1 MNRVSVLTLAESTR
15 LVLSSGRRVISH
27 GRGDSLG
34 NGDFAGLIP
43 FKFLDDVMSLKR
55 VPRSGWVTYRISR
68 NDVESV
74 SSHTYSVAV
83 IALMMSEIMR
93 LRKREVDLEQV
104 LKMAL
109 LHDLSESLTFDI
121 SKAFLRYLGRK
132 GSRMKIRLEEKAT
145 SRILADLQNDR
156 LARTFRKAVREYSS
170 SNSFEARIVHCAD
183 ALDLLLQVIEYE
195 RMGYSRATLSPI
207 WRETRSKLMKYR
219 VPLAI
224 EWSRQLERARKKLL
238 GRRGQARSRSVLVK

>member
-1 MNRVSVLTLAESTR
+1 
-15 LVLSSGRRVISH
+15 
-27 GRGDSLG
+27 
-34 NGDFAGLIP
+34 LIP

-68 NDVESV
+68 HDVESV

-83 IALMMSEIMR
+83 IALLMSEMMR
-93 LRKREVDLEQV
+93 LRKLEVDVEEV

-132 GSRMKIRLEEKAT
+132 GFQMKTRLEEKAM

-156 LARTFRKAVREYSS
+156 LARTFRTAIKEYSS
-170 SNSFEARIVHCAD
+170 SDSLEARIVHCAD
-183 ALDLLLQVIEYE
+183 AVDLLLQVIEYE
-195 RMGYSRATLSPI
+195 RMGYSKATLDPI
-207 WRETRSKLMKYR
+207 WKETRSKLMMYG
-219 VPLAI
+219 VPLAM
-224 EWSRQLERARKKLL
+224 EWSGRLQRARTGLPS
-238 GRRGQARSRSVLVK
+238 RRGQARSRSVVVKRSGYSRLRPE